1 MGSLKHHRSSQ
12 VRGLTLPT
20 VSLVCYYFYEV
31 ARIYY
36 LIWQIRG
43 KISGFD
49 TSRELYLIC
58 IQCIMQWLVW
68 WFGCR
73 CLQLTKYTFMSSFN
87 MLKKKLHHAVDTKI
101 FLKRQTTFFHYSIS
115 LLFKTYFKMNLIQFQ
130 KLYGKEHICI
140 VALEKFH
147 RGDSSRLW
155 FLVELIIFINIM
167 YISKDLIHN
176 NWIWHNWKTFSNL
189 LLS

>member
-1 MGSLKHHRSSQ
+1 MNSRLEKFLGVSDRNIGYRLFTLCPANCMSCLSLFLQ
-12 VRGLTLPT
+12 GCMNILFN
-20 VSLVCYYFYEV
+20 LVYN
-31 ARIYY
+31 A
-36 LIWQIRG
+36 
-43 KISGFD
+43 
-49 TSRELYLIC
+49 
-58 IQCIMQWLVW
+58 MQWLVQ

-155 FLVELIIFINIM
+155 FLVELIIFINMM